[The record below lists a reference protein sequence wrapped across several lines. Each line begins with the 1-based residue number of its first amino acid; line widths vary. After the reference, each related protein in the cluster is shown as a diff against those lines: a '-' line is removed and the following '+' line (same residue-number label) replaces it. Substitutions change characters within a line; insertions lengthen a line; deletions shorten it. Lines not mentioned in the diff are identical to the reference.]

1 MWEYQSIELDSMYDE
16 RSKDYLNELGR
27 DGWEAYSAFFKFPAS
42 EKIVVMLK
50 RKIGPEEST
59 T

>member
-1 MWEYQSIELDSMYDE
+1 LYDE